1 MAKKIRSLLGEIDKN
16 YKMSEEGIV
25 IIDNL

>member
-1 MAKKIRSLLGEIDKN
+1 MSKKIRNLLGEIDRN